1 MDKRLFAQM
10 QFALEMDKQK
20 GVGRQTYIL
29 DALRKENDAEHGWHL
44 ALMTLLLAE
53 HANEKIDI
61 AHTVAMVII
70 HDIIEIDAGDT
81 YAYDSKGNES
91 KRDRELAAAD
101 RIFNMLEEDQ
111 AKYFRS
117 LWDEFEERVTPE
129 SKFANA
135 MDSVQPIMLND
146 ASNGK
151 AWREHGVYAKQVYER
166 IENKIRPGSEALYE
180 WAVNIIE
187 KNIAEGNLK

>member
-101 RIFNMLEEDQ
+101 RIFNMLESDQ

-180 WAVNIIE
+180 WAVNII
-187 KNIAEGNLK
+187 